1 MEGLSDEQIEEFKEA
16 FSVFD
21 PENKGYIQS
30 KELGNLLRNLGI
42 YITNEEKNDYIEKY
56 VHDIEK
62 NISFHDFLKIVLE
75 RISDT
80 KVEDELLEAF
90 SLFEHDKKKEIDIEI
105 FEKDFKDYYPE
116 LSENNVKELCQF
128 IKHSN
133 TNVINIQEAV
143 QKLTVRIKSHLK

>member
-42 YITNEEKNDYIEKY
+42 YITNEEKNEYIEKY

-62 NISFHDFLKIVLE
+62 NISFQDFLKIVFE
-75 RISDT
+75 RITDT
-80 KVEDELLEAF
+80 KVED
-90 SLFEHDKKKEIDIEI
+90 
-105 FEKDFKDYYPE
+105 
-116 LSENNVKELCQF
+116 
-128 IKHSN
+128 
-133 TNVINIQEAV
+133 
-143 QKLTVRIKSHLK
+143 